1 MLETLRVYVGRR
13 IPACSI
19 ALFLFLGAP
28 VAGSNEEPLLT
39 ELPKT
44 EGADRSA
51 PPYELWLVVPET
63 ATSSYE
69 AGPRLLLITNDRKT
83 AVAYVRGRRTVLR
96 HVGNL
101 RWECEPGGSMKETY
115 KAGDVTLRVA
125 FTTSPGEEACWV
137 EGTLAVT
144 LDGRTQ
150 IFEVTGVSGH

>member
-1 MLETLRVYVGRR
+1 MLETLRASAKRR
-13 IPACSI
+13 IPACAI
-19 ALFLFLGAP
+19 ALLLFFGGS
-28 VAGSNEEPLLT
+28 VAWSKEEPLLA

-83 AVAYVRGRRTVLR
+83 AVAYVQGRRTVLR

-115 KAGDVTLRVA
+115 KTPNVTLRVA

-137 EGTLAVT
+137 EGTITVT
-144 LDGRTQ
+144 LEERTQ
-150 IFEVTGVSGH
+150 TFEVTGVSGH